1 MIGTASVDTASVD
14 TASVVAAIVNAASF
28 ATDSVNAASF
38 ATDSVTTTRLVKTN
52 SNLEQRL
59 GEKQVMVSNEVIT
72 ASELNPFR

>member
-1 MIGTASVDTASVD
+1 MIGTASVD
-14 TASVVAAIVNAASF
+14 TASVVAAI
-28 ATDSVNAASF
+28 VNAASF

>member
-14 TASVVAAIVNAASF
+14 TASVVAAI
-28 ATDSVNAASF
+28 VNAASF

>member
-1 MIGTASVDTASVD
+1 MIGTASVD
-14 TASVVAAIVNAASF
+14 TASVVAAI
-28 ATDSVNAASF
+28 VNAASF

-52 SNLEQRL
+52 SNLEQRA